1 LIPAELHGDVDVEP
15 VLRLIGAL
23 EQTLRRERQAIAKLD
38 GEAIDTIAA
47 EKAKLTG
54 ELGPALAALESGNA
68 RFVGLHREQLRDE
81 VRRLAHRLV
90 ATAEANRA
98 LLDDAIDM
106 IARAR
111 GLKTQETGAYDSR
124 ARVTQR
130 LRTSGGTRI

>member
-1 LIPAELHGDVDVEP
+1 MIPAEAQGDADVEP

-23 EQTLRRERQAIAKLD
+23 EETLRRERVAIARLD
-38 GEAIDTIAA
+38 PAAIDAIAE
-47 EKAKLTG
+47 EKTRLTG
-54 ELGPALAALESGNA
+54 ELGPALAALAGASS
-68 RFVGLHREQLRDE
+68 RFVSMHKEQLREE
-81 VRRLAHRLV
+81 VRRLAARLC

-106 IARAR
+106 IASAR
-111 GLKTQETGAYDSR
+111 GLKTQETGAYDHR

>member
-1 LIPAELHGDVDVEP
+1 MIPGELHNDADVEP

-23 EQTLRRERQAIAKLD
+23 EETLRRERQAIAKLD
-38 GEAIDTIAA
+38 GEAIEAIAA
-47 EKAKLTG
+47 EKTKLTT
-54 ELGPALAALESGNA
+54 ELGPALAALESGNVH
-68 RFVGLHREQLRDE
+68 FVGLHREQLRDE
-81 VRRLAHRLV
+81 VRRLARRLV

-106 IARAR
+106 MARAR

-124 ARVTQR
+124 ARVSQR